1 MKTILKND
9 VYERQDDKTADLKAR
24 SQGWKFVP
32 KSEWKEKVR
41 DADSETR
48 AERKAKKAK

>member
-9 VYERQDDKTADLKAR
+9 VYERQDDKTADLKVK

-32 KSEWKEKVR
+32 KSEWKQKVR
-41 DADSETR
+41 DADR
-48 AERKAKKAK
+48 AERKSKK